1 MSPDEYV
8 LSIKEKFGDKVSRD
22 GVPIRDMND
31 RDLLKKMI
39 TRYPGDRQK
48 IVGLE
53 EYLSVDEIPPDAP
66 KTEVERQLYDRL
78 IDNPITRGI
87 QDFFPGK
94 KIGQALVQTGVNIGH
109 LAKGDIKGFQ
119 EEVRQN
125 PINVPELAGDVVAAG
140 ATAFGAGM
148 APAKALLPKVAQSAG
163 IGATIGGANELADG
177 GSVEEVAKDAALG
190 GAIGGAIPLAGEAL
204 KGMGR
209 LFQGAG
215 DKIQLSVIKPSQA
228 DYKDGFKLETL
239 KKYGLGGSLKSSFE
253 KTENVMDDLQK
264 QLNDRLGNG
273 NPVRLIDVLDDTQ
286 KELLG
291 ASKVK
296 SFGSNTSIEGAI
308 KQLGDEISAVV
319 DDVGEVPL
327 KDAQMVK
334 RAAGHLGA
342 WQFGARDP
350 DSTAREKVYNV
361 FYTKLKEAIEKSS
374 PEGVKEINKEMG
386 DLIPVMNALIR
397 RIPVADRNNIL
408 SLSDIVALT
417 GSAFE
422 PRTLGVYIMNL
433 MSKSGTFGNM
443 LSKTGEQVQKGLPQV
458 TGNAA
463 RVLGPTAL
471 PD

>member
-204 KGMGR
+204 KGLGR
-209 LFQGAG
+209 LIQGAG
-215 DKIQLSVIKPSQA
+215 DKIQVSVIKPSQA
-228 DYKDGFKLETL
+228 DIKDGFKLDTL
-239 KKYGLGGSLKSSFE
+239 KKYNLGGSLTQSFT
-253 KTENVMDDLQK
+253 KTESLMDDLTK
-264 QLNDRLGNG
+264 QLDANIESGTPLK
-273 NPVRLIDVLDDTQ
+273 LDDVYKAAE

-291 ASKVK
+291 NKV
-296 SFGSNTSIEGAI
+296 SNFGSNTSVQKALEQLRDEVGAI
-308 KQLGDEISAVV
+308 V
-319 DDVGEVPL
+319 DDTGQIPL
-327 KDAQMVK
+327 TDAQRVK
-334 RAAGHLGA
+334 RAAGHMGA
-342 WQFGARDP
+342 WMFGQRDP
-350 DSTAREKVYNV
+350 DSTARERVYNV
-361 FYTKLKEAIEKSS
+361 FYTKIKEAIEKAS
-374 PEGVKEINKEMG
+374 PEGTKEVNKQISE
-386 DLIPVMNALIR
+386 LIPVMNALIR
-397 RIPVADRNNIL
+397 RIPIAERNNAL
-408 SLSDIVALT
+408 SLSDIIALS
-417 GSAFE
+417 SAAID
-422 PRTLGVYIMNL
+422 PRALGVGLLNFA
-433 MSKSGTFGNM
+433 SKSGWAGD
-443 LSKTGEQVQKGLPQV
+443 LISKAGAQVQKGLPQV